1 VFTVAKLLLTRRLV
15 VLLALV
21 VLAVVLGKCGFPGFG
36 NPHNPVGL
44 WEGPL

>member
-1 VFTVAKLLLTRRLV
+1 VFTVAHKLLHRRLV

-21 VLAVVLGKCGFPGFG
+21 VLAVVFGKCGVPAFG